1 MKRLGKYK
9 LLLVFFINIII
20 AVAYFIDNKDA
31 SYSELSSDIQNIIPV
46 AQKFDNPQLFAHD
59 LYLDNLSNVK
69 YYTPFYVQ
77 SLRFIA
83 KFTNYNYVQAINVL
97 GLFCHLAFGI
107 LWFFL
112 LYKYSNSFWI
122 ALFVSILMRG
132 IIWLPGLE
140 IWGISDLWT
149 IMPRTLYISI
159 LPLPFILLS
168 NTFTRVLFAAFI
180 IGLIFNFHPIT
191 GLGGILLFV
200 SFLSLS
206 QIYFKKQE
214 WLSLTKSITILI
226 CILMGMLP
234 FILTYFGKT
243 TSEVTYS
250 IAEFNAAFNT
260 RIPEYFSQPL
270 FFLKQWFHFKT
281 LFFILPLGLFYV
293 YAFTIKEELQKAKV
307 LIILTFI
314 LVIIPTISVPIE
326 QLVNNVLG
334 LNLRLSFQLIRVQ
347 KVAIIPGFFAL
358 AFLLKNVIKSNR
370 IIIKLFPYV
379 VGLYFVLLS
388 FSQSPWLKNV
398 PFIGDDISN
407 TILPHNLSF
416 FSTVKDSQLDI
427 DRMSNYIETNT
438 EVSDLICGSHIYRG
452 ATKRSVVFDG
462 KGASMLIE
470 GNPEQFIKWHLRQQK
485 ISNLQSM
492 QEVID
497 YLKLFHVDY
506 FVTRNEG
513 VPATLVHT
521 EGPIFLYK
529 L

>member
-9 LLLVFFINIII
+9 LLLVITINIII

-31 SYSELSSDIQNIIPV
+31 NYSELSSDIQNIIPV
-46 AQKFDNPQLFAHD
+46 AQKFDNPQLFTHD

-112 LYKYSNSFWI
+112 IYKYINSFWV

-149 IMPRTLYISI
+149 IMPRTVYISL
-159 LPLPFILLS
+159 LPLPFLILS
-168 NTFTRVLFAAFI
+168 KAFYKNVIAAI
-180 IGLIFNFHPIT
+180 LIGLIFNFHPIT

-200 SFLSLS
+200 SFLSLT

-214 WLSLTKSITILI
+214 WLTLTKSITILI
-226 CILMGMLP
+226 CILIGMLP

-243 TSEVTYS
+243 TSEVTYN
-250 IAEFNAAFNT
+250 IMDFNAAFNA

-270 FFLKQWFHFKT
+270 LYLKQWFHFKT
-281 LFFILPLGLFYV
+281 LFFILPLGLY
-293 YAFTIKEELQKAKV
+293 YIWTLKKNDAHLKAKT

-314 LVIIPTISVPIE
+314 LVLVPTISVPIE
-326 QLVNNVLG
+326 QMVNKSLG

-358 AFLLKNVIKSNR
+358 AFLLNDIIKSNKT
-370 IIIKLFPYV
+370 IVKAFPYL
-379 VGLYFVLLS
+379 VGLYFALLT
-388 FSQSPWLKNV
+388 FSQSPWLQKI

-416 FSTVKDSQLDI
+416 FSAITDSELDI
-427 DRMSNYIETNT
+427 DRMSKYIQNNTN
-438 EVSDLICGSHIYRG
+438 SLDLICGSHIYRG
-452 ATKRSVVFDG
+452 AARRSVVFDG

-470 GNPEQFIKWHLRQQK
+470 GNPEQFITWHMRQQK
-485 ISNLQSM
+485 ISSLNSM
-492 QEVID
+492 QEVVD
-497 YLKLFHVDY
+497 YLKLFDVDY
-506 FVTRNEG
+506 FVTRNKD
-513 VPATLVHT
+513 VPATLVHS